1 MKLFLLRQVKGY
13 PLHARAEARTK
24 NLSIILLQIKYSKV
38 VTLKF
43 YTDNGKIYIISI
55 EHGMKGE

>member
-1 MKLFLLRQVKGY
+1 MQVKGY

-43 YTDNGKIYIISI
+43 YTDNGKIYVISI